1 MPSAVARDE
10 SKVDTILYNVKS
22 QCQTPSIMEPFP
34 LYMADR
40 IAKHMAPAIPA
51 YKQIIMKQMTQLVDN
66 NEKDIF
72 FMMHS
77 YRTEG
82 GS

>member
-1 MPSAVARDE
+1 M
-10 SKVDTILYNVKS
+10 
-22 QCQTPSIMEPFP
+22 MEPFP

-51 YKQIIMKQMTQLVDN
+51 YKQIIMKQMTELSDN

-72 FMMHS
+72 FIMHS
-77 YRTEG
+77 YRTDG
-82 GS
+82 G